1 LNIFINMEENKKIRV
16 LRLLI
21 DKIIQSEGLEDI
33 FCKDYVINSVNKVLL
48 IVMVIKENEKITRRQ
63 LQKLIQKELSSWVSD
78 TVYVNVM
85 EMTTSCEDKPNN

>member
-1 LNIFINMEENKKIRV
+1 MEENKKIRV

-33 FCKDYVINSVNKVLL
+33 FCKDYVIYYVNELLL
-48 IVMVIKENEKITRRQ
+48 IVMEIKENKKISRYQ
-63 LQKLIQKELSSWVSD
+63 LQKLIQNELSSWVSD

-85 EMTTSCEDKPNN
+85 EMTESCEDKPNN

>member
-1 LNIFINMEENKKIRV
+1 MEENKKIRV

-33 FCKDYVINSVNKVLL
+33 FCKDYVIYYVNELLL
-48 IVMVIKENEKITRRQ
+48 IVMEIKENKKISRYQ
-63 LQKLIQKELSSWVSD
+63 LQKLIQNELSSWVSE

>member
-33 FCKDYVINSVNKVLL
+33 FCKDYVIYYVNELLL
-48 IVMVIKENEKITRRQ
+48 IVMEIKENKKISRYQ
-63 LQKLIQKELSSWVSD
+63 LQKLIQNELSSWVSE

-85 EMTTSCEDKPNN
+85 EMKTSCEDKPNN

>member
-1 LNIFINMEENKKIRV
+1 MEENKKIKV

-33 FCKDYVINSVNKVLL
+33 FCKDYVIYYVNELLL
-48 IVMVIKENEKITRRQ
+48 IVMEIKDNKKISRYQ
-63 LQKLIQKELSSWVSD
+63 LQKLIQNELSSWVSD

-85 EMTTSCEDKPNN
+85 EMTESCEDKPNN

>member
-1 LNIFINMEENKKIRV
+1 MEENKKIRV

-33 FCKDYVINSVNKVLL
+33 FCKDYVIYYVNELLL
-48 IVMVIKENEKITRRQ
+48 IVMEIKENKKISRYQ
-63 LQKLIQKELSSWVSD
+63 LQKLIQNELSSWVSE

-85 EMTTSCEDKPNN
+85 EMTTSCKDKPNK

>member
-1 LNIFINMEENKKIRV
+1 MEENKKIRV
-16 LRLLI
+16 LRLLT

-33 FCKDYVINSVNKVLL
+33 FCKDYVINSVNKLLL
-48 IVMVIKENEKITRRQ
+48 IVMVIRENEKITRRQ

>member
-1 LNIFINMEENKKIRV
+1 MEENKKIRV

-33 FCKDYVINSVNKVLL
+33 FCKDYVIYYVNELLL
-48 IVMVIKENEKITRRQ
+48 IVMEIKENKKISRYQ
-63 LQKLIQKELSSWVSD
+63 LQKLIQNELSSWVSD

-85 EMTTSCEDKPNN
+85 EMTESCDDKPNN

>member
-1 LNIFINMEENKKIRV
+1 MEENKKIRV

-33 FCKDYVINSVNKVLL
+33 FCKDYVIYYVNELLL
-48 IVMVIKENEKITRRQ
+48 IVMEIKENKKISRYQ
-63 LQKLIQKELSSWVSD
+63 LQKLIQNELSSWVSD
-78 TVYVNVM
+78 TVYVNVI

>member
-1 LNIFINMEENKKIRV
+1 MEENKKIKV

-33 FCKDYVINSVNKVLL
+33 FCKDYVIYYVNELLL
-48 IVMVIKENEKITRRQ
+48 IVMEIKENKKISRYQ
-63 LQKLIQKELSSWVSD
+63 LQKLIQNELSSWVSE

>member
-1 LNIFINMEENKKIRV
+1 MEENKKIRV

-33 FCKDYVINSVNKVLL
+33 FCKDYVIYYVNELLL
-48 IVMVIKENEKITRRQ
+48 IVMEIKENKKISRYQ
-63 LQKLIQKELSSWVSD
+63 LQKLIQNELSSWVSE

-85 EMTTSCEDKPNN
+85 EMKTSCEDKPNN

>member
-1 LNIFINMEENKKIRV
+1 MEENKKIRV

-33 FCKDYVINSVNKVLL
+33 FCKDYVIYYVNELLL
-48 IVMVIKENEKITRRQ
+48 IVMEIKENKKISRYQ
-63 LQKLIQKELSSWVSD
+63 LQKLIQNELSSWVSD

-85 EMTTSCEDKPNN
+85 EMTASCEDKPNN

>member
-1 LNIFINMEENKKIRV
+1 MEENKKIRV

-33 FCKDYVINSVNKVLL
+33 FCKDYVIYYVNELLL
-48 IVMVIKENEKITRRQ
+48 IVMEIKENKKISRYQ
-63 LQKLIQKELSSWVSD
+63 LQKLIQNELSSWVSE
-78 TVYVNVM
+78 TVYVNVI

>member
-1 LNIFINMEENKKIRV
+1 MEENKKIRV

-33 FCKDYVINSVNKVLL
+33 FCKDYVIYYVNELLL
-48 IVMVIKENEKITRRQ
+48 IVMEIKENKKISRYQ
-63 LQKLIQKELSSWVSD
+63 LQKLIQNELSSWVSD

-85 EMTTSCEDKPNN
+85 EMTKSCEDKPNN

>member
-1 LNIFINMEENKKIRV
+1 MEENKKIRV

-33 FCKDYVINSVNKVLL
+33 FCKDYVIYYVNELLL
-48 IVMVIKENEKITRRQ
+48 IVMEIKENKKISRYQ
-63 LQKLIQKELSSWVSD
+63 LQKLIQNELSSWVSD

>member
-1 LNIFINMEENKKIRV
+1 MEENKKIRV

>member
-1 LNIFINMEENKKIRV
+1 MEENKKIKV

-33 FCKDYVINSVNKVLL
+33 FCKDYVIYYVNELLL
-48 IVMVIKENEKITRRQ
+48 IVMEIKENKKISRYQ
-63 LQKLIQKELSSWVSD
+63 LQKLIQNELSSWVPD